1 MFIGH
6 YAAGFA
12 LKAVERKAS
21 LGVLFLAAQF
31 VDILYF
37 ILVPLGIERLNM
49 VENYTAVNHMELLYY
64 PYSHSLLA
72 AFFWGMIA
80 YGLWRFFPWFK
91 RERRHSVAVVVGLA
105 VLSHWFIDFLDHDGV
120 TTIFDACTIVDSA
133 ASIEGL
139 LLGDD
144 GVKVGFGLWNNFSLT
159 VVGEISLLL
168 AAVFYYVKRTK
179 PKGKWGG
186 TAIWIFTLL
195 MVGVYLMTVMAPFDP
210 AITPDIASYG
220 GLVLYFL
227 FGAAAFWV
235 DRFRNGA

>member
-72 AFFWGMIA
+72 AFFWGVIA

-105 VLSHWFIDFLDHDGV
+105 VLSHWFIDFLVHTADMP
-120 TTIFDACTIVDSA
+120 
-133 ASIEGL
+133 

-159 VVGEISLLL
+159 VMGEISLLL

-195 MVGVYLMTVMAPFDP
+195 MVGVYLMTVTAPFDP

>member
-21 LGVLFLAAQF
+21 LGVLFLAVQF

-64 PYSHSLLA
+64 PYSHSLIA
-72 AFFWGMIA
+72 AFFWGVIA

-91 RERRHSVAVVVGLA
+91 RERRHSVAIVVGLA
-105 VLSHWFIDFLDHDGV
+105 VLSHWFIDFLVHTADMP
-120 TTIFDACTIVDSA
+120 
-133 ASIEGL
+133 

-159 VVGEISLLL
+159 VMGEISLLL

-186 TAIWIFTLL
+186 TAVWIFTLL
-195 MVGVYLMTVMAPFDP
+195 MVGVYLMTVTAPFDP
-210 AITPDIASYG
+210 GITPDIASYG

-227 FGAAAFWV
+227 FGAAAFWI